1 MTINPLFTK
10 ILQIGFVVRDL
21 EKSVRNYWEVSGI
34 GPWAFYTM
42 DPSNMLN
49 TKVHGKDVKFSMKVA
64 LADLAG
70 LQIEL
75 IQPLEGQN
83 IYTEFLDEHGE
94 GIHHIACAVDDFDET
109 IITLKKKG
117 VNVIQEGI
125 TTAGLGFAYLDIRND
140 MACITEIYKI
150 PSDATYPPPE
160 KVYP

>member
-1 MTINPLFTK
+1 MTANQLFKK

-34 GPWAFYTM
+34 GPWSFYTM
-42 DPSNMLN
+42 DQSNMLN
-49 TKVHGKDVKFSMKVA
+49 TKVNGKDAKFSMRVA

-75 IQPLEGQN
+75 IQPIDGQN
-83 IYTEFLDEHGE
+83 IYAEFLNEHGE
-94 GIHHIACAVDDFDET
+94 GIHHIACAVDDFDKT
-109 IITLKKKG
+109 IATLKNKG

-125 TTAGLGFAYLDIRND
+125 TTAGLGFAYLDMRNE

-150 PSDATYPPPE
+150 PAGATYPPPE
-160 KVYP
+160 KAYP